1 MLFSGQ
7 SHGFD
12 LSKSLKTFIFCKIK
26 KMGSCFSTSKVTG
39 SNSNTHPAAGVTGN
53 RHRKEGAKQ
62 QSTATATATATAT
75 GKNRDGSHYNHQKR
89 NSQPQQQRNSQQS
102 KAKRQGGVI
111 PCGKRTDF
119 GYAKDFDKRYTIGKL
134 LGHGQFGYTYVATDK
149 SNGDRVAV
157 KRIEKNKVI
166 FSSFSNWVLFL
177 DFLFPDRRIEKNQLF
192 FSIFPNWVLFL

>member
-12 LSKSLKTFIFCKIK
+12 LSKSLKTFVFCKIK

-39 SNSNTHPAAGVTGN
+39 SNSNTHPAAAVTGN
-53 RHRKEGAKQ
+53 RHRKEGQKP
-62 QSTATATATATAT
+62 QSTATAS
-75 GKNRDGSHYNHQKR
+75 GKNRDGSHYNQQKR

-119 GYAKDFDKRYTIGKL
+119 GYAKDFDKRYTLGKL

-166 FSSFSNWVLFL
+166 FSSFFSKWFWFFDGFL
-177 DFLFPDRRIEKNQLF
+177 LSR
-192 FSIFPNWVLFL
+192 

>member
-1 MLFSGQ
+1 
-7 SHGFD
+7 
-12 LSKSLKTFIFCKIK
+12 
-26 KMGSCFSTSKVTG
+26 MGSCFSASKVTG
-39 SNSNTHPAAGVTGN
+39 SNSNTHPAAAVTGN
-53 RHRKEGAKQ
+53 RHRKEGQKP
-62 QSTATATATATAT
+62 QSTATAS
-75 GKNRDGSHYNHQKR
+75 GKNRDGSHYNQQKR

-102 KAKRQGGVI
+102 KTKRQGGVI

-166 FSSFSNWVLFL
+166 FSSFFSKW
-177 DFLFPDRRIEKNQLF
+177 FLFFD
-192 FSIFPNWVLFL
+192 VFLLSR